1 MDNSFIRLR
10 VLAGLSLAAAAQG
23 ALAQGVTG
31 DWGGRRPAWEDS
43 GIVLDLGYTVE
54 AARNTSGGQRRASA
68 HAGQL
73 SANGRFDLDRL
84 WGWTGTR
91 AELSLSLRDGD
102 SVSTRAGLGSL
113 MASQEIHGR
122 GHILRLGSLWLG
134 RQSADGRLDAKA
146 GRLAVGQDFNMLD
159 CVAMNLALCGG
170 QVALFGGD
178 YWFNSPLSQWG
189 AVVTYRPLRAVY
201 LRAAAY
207 QVNPRYADERGG
219 GLRLAPGG
227 TVGTLTPLELGWE
240 PSFEG
245 RKGHY
250 AVGGWYSSAPRADA
264 VQPLPIHA
272 AGSMAVLRTGAY
284 GGWASAQQQLTH
296 GDASSES
303 SGLRTQLAFA
313 QGDRRTGDID
323 QMVSLQFVHTGT
335 ARSRPD
341 DRIGVGLASTRV
353 NPRVANSQRQRRGG
367 PPARR
372 EHVAEVFYGWKPA
385 AGLDLQPGVQYVRRP
400 GGLALRKDAVVVGIK
415 ADVRF

>member
-1 MDNSFIRLR
+1 MDNSFIGLR
-10 VLAGLSLAAAAQG
+10 VLAGLGLAAAAQG

-31 DWGGRRPAWEDS
+31 DWGGRRPAWQDN
-43 GIVLDLGYTVE
+43 GITLDLGYTVE
-54 AARNTSGGQRRASA
+54 AARNTAGGQRRTSA

-73 SANGRFDLDRL
+73 SAGARFDLERL
-84 WGWTGTR
+84 WGWSGTR
-91 AELSLSLRDGD
+91 AQLSLSLRDGD
-102 SVSTRAGLGSL
+102 SVTARAGLGSL

-122 GHILRLGSLWLG
+122 GHIPRLGSLWLG
-134 RQSADGRLDAKA
+134 RQSADGRFDAKA
-146 GRLAVGQDFNMLD
+146 GRLAVGEDFNMLD

-189 AVVTYRPLRAVY
+189 AVVTYRPLPAVY

-207 QVNPRYADERGG
+207 QINPRYADERGG
-219 GLRLAPGG
+219 GLRLAPAG

-240 PSFEG
+240 PSFDG
-245 RKGHY
+245 RKGRY

-264 VQPLPIHA
+264 VQPLPIP
-272 AGSMAVLRTGAY
+272 AGGGMALLRTGAY

-296 GDASSES
+296 GNASSES

-313 QGDRRTGDID
+313 QGDRRTGEID
-323 QMVSLQFVHTGT
+323 QMISLQLVHTGT
-335 ARSRPD
+335 IRSRPD
-341 DRIGVGLASTRV
+341 DRIGLGLASTRV
-353 NPRVANSQRQRRGG
+353 NPRVADSQRQRHRG

-372 EHVAEVFYGWKPA
+372 EQVAEVFYGWKPA
-385 AGLDLQPGVQYVRRP
+385 AGLDLQPGVQYVRHP
-400 GGLALRKDAVVVGIK
+400 GGLASRKDAVVVGIK